1 MIRIFHNTRCGKSRC
16 AFDLLARS
24 KKSFETVE
32 YLKTPLLEAEIRD
45 LLRLLNKRP
54 LDVIRQKE
62 PVFQENFT
70 GKNFS
75 DEEWIAVLAAHPIL
89 LERPIVV
96 IDNHAW
102 IARDEAALDVIR
114 QKLDLL

>member
-16 AFDLLARS
+16 AFDLLTTS
-24 KKSFETVE
+24 KKSFETIE

-62 PVFQENFT
+62 PVFQENFK
-70 GKNFS
+70 GKNADKAKWQGQRMAEMFQS
-75 DEEWIAVLAAHPIL
+75 KIEYYRNSSSI
-89 LERPIVV
+89 PIV
-96 IDNHAW
+96 
-102 IARDEAALDVIR
+102 
-114 QKLDLL
+114 